1 MKHRFRIEGMSCAA
15 CVAHV
20 EKATKKVDGVKAA
33 SVNLLT
39 NSMEAEYDDDSLT
52 EKIENA
58 VSKAGYK
65 AIPVGEPGKKETPSQ
80 KESDVALRK
89 MVYRLIA
96 SVVILVPLF
105 YLAMGAMLGWN
116 IGVLHDYPL
125 LLGLLEMVLSFA
137 IMAVNYHY
145 FVSGIKSLF
154 RLSPNMDT
162 LVALGSGVAFIYSVA
177 LLFEMAYYV
186 SAVGY
191 ADPSTY
197 HTVMEISM
205 NLNFETAGTVVAL
218 ITVGKTLE
226 AYSKGKTTSA
236 INSLLS
242 LAPKIAHRKEGDKVV
257 DVASDKLKA
266 GDILLIYPG
275 ESFPADGMIESG
287 KTSVD
292 ESSLTGESMPID
304 KKEGDEAYTGTIN
317 QTGSVTMKVTKTGE
331 ETTLSQIV
339 KMIEEASSTKAPIA
353 RLADKVSGVFVPVVI
368 GIALVVFVFWMILGG
383 DLVRNSGL
391 VDSENLF
398 TYALERGIS
407 VLVISCPCALGLATP
422 VGIMVGSG
430 KGAKNGIL
438 FKTATSLEETGKVS
452 IAVLDKTGTITEGKP
467 KLTALL
473 PSNMGEDEFLSL
485 AYSIELGSEHP
496 LAKAIKEKAEEKGL
510 KAKEASSFESI
521 PGKGV
526 RAELG
531 GTAYYAGNAS
541 LLEGLN
547 AYSEQ
552 AKKTMQSLSLSGKT
566 PLLFA
571 KEGEYLGAIGVEDTI
586 KEDSIQA
593 IAELR
598 KLGVEPVMLTGDNP
612 IVAKAIAD
620 KVGITHFAASL
631 MPGDKLTLI
640 KKLKEKGKVAM
651 IGDGINDA
659 PSLTEADIGMAI
671 GSGSDIAID
680 SADVVIASSRL
691 SEAAKAIRL
700 SRKTLL
706 NIKENL
712 FWAFFYN
719 LIMIPIAAGVF
730 VAVGMAKMRPWM
742 GAAAMSLS
750 SVTVVLNAL
759 RLNLVSLGKGA
770 NRKPKAKL
778 DDGMF
783 LTSSCPIDIEEKE
796 DKPMEIALKVT
807 GMMCQ
812 HCVAHVTKA
821 LEGVEGVSKVEV
833 SLQKGEAQVTG
844 EGLDKAKLIAAVNE
858 AGYQAE

>member
-20 EKATKKVDGVKAA
+20 EKAAKKVDGVKAA

-65 AIPVGEPGKKETPSQ
+65 AIPVGESGKKEAPSQ
-80 KESDVALRK
+80 KEADVALRK
-89 MVYRLIA
+89 MVYRLIV

-154 RLSPNMDT
+154 RLSPNMDA

-186 SAVGY
+186 SASGY

-292 ESSLTGESMPID
+292 ESSLTGESMPVD

-317 QTGSVTMKVTKTGE
+317 QTGSVSMKVTKTGE

-339 KMIEEASSTKAPIA
+339 KMVEEASSTKAPIA
-353 RLADKVSGVFVPVVI
+353 RLADKVSGVFVPIVI

-391 VDSENLF
+391 VDGESLF

-496 LAKAIKEKAEEKGL
+496 LAKAIKEKAEEKGIS
-510 KAKEASSFESI
+510 AKEASSFESI

-541 LLEGLN
+541 LLESLN
-547 AYSEQ
+547 AYGEE
-552 AKKTMQSLSLSGKT
+552 ARKTMQSLSMSGKT

-593 IAELR
+593 IAELK

-833 SLQKGEAQVTG
+833 SLQKGEARVTG

-858 AGYQAE
+858 AGYKAE

>member
-20 EKATKKVDGVKAA
+20 EKAAKKVDGVKEA

-65 AIPVGEPGKKETPSQ
+65 AIPVGESGKKEAPSQ
-80 KESDVALRK
+80 KEADVALRK
-89 MVYRLIA
+89 MVYRLIV

-154 RLSPNMDT
+154 RLSPNMDA

-186 SAVGY
+186 SASGY

-292 ESSLTGESMPID
+292 ESSLTGESMPVD

-317 QTGSVTMKVTKTGE
+317 QTGSVSMKVTKTGE

-339 KMIEEASSTKAPIA
+339 KMVEEASSTKAPIA
-353 RLADKVSGVFVPVVI
+353 RLADKVSGVFVPIVI

-391 VDSENLF
+391 VDGESLF

-496 LAKAIKEKAEEKGL
+496 LAKAIKEKAEEKGIS
-510 KAKEASSFESI
+510 AKEASSFESI

-541 LLEGLN
+541 LLESLN
-547 AYSEQ
+547 AYGEE
-552 AKKTMQSLSLSGKT
+552 ARKTMQSLSMSGKT

-593 IAELR
+593 IAELK

-833 SLQKGEAQVTG
+833 SLQKGEARVTG

-858 AGYQAE
+858 AGYKAE

>member
-1 MKHRFRIEGMSCAA
+1 MKHRFKIEGMS

-20 EKATKKVDGVKAA
+20 EKAAKKVDGVKAA

-65 AIPVGEPGKKETPSQ
+65 AIPVGESGKKEAPSQ
-80 KESDVALRK
+80 KEADVALRK

-145 FVSGIKSLF
+145 FASGIKSLF
-154 RLSPNMDT
+154 RLSPNMDA

-218 ITVGKTLE
+218 ITVGETLE

-304 KKEGDEAYTGTIN
+304 KKEGDEAYTGT
-317 QTGSVTMKVTKTGE
+317 VTKAGE

-339 KMIEEASSTKAPIA
+339 KMVEEASSTKAPIA
-353 RLADKVSGVFVPVVI
+353 RLADKVSGVFVPIVI

-391 VDSENLF
+391 VDGESLF

-496 LAKAIKEKAEEKGL
+496 LAKAIKEAAE
-510 KAKEASSFESI
+510 AKEIKANEAASFESI

-526 RAELG
+526 RAEID

-541 LLEGLN
+541 LLESLN
-547 AYSEQ
+547 AYDEE
-552 AKKTMQSLSLSGKT
+552 ARKTMQSLSISGKT

-571 KEGEYLGAIGVEDTI
+571 KQGEYLGAIGVEDTI

-593 IAELR
+593 IAELK

-783 LTSSCPIDIEEKE
+783 LTSSCPIDIKEKE

-833 SLQKGEAQVTG
+833 SLQKGGAQVTG

-858 AGYQAE
+858 AGYKAE

>member
-1 MKHRFRIEGMSCAA
+1 
-15 CVAHV
+15 
-20 EKATKKVDGVKAA
+20 
-33 SVNLLT
+33 
-39 NSMEAEYDDDSLT
+39 
-52 EKIENA
+52 
-58 VSKAGYK
+58 
-65 AIPVGEPGKKETPSQ
+65 
-80 KESDVALRK
+80 
-89 MVYRLIA
+89 
-96 SVVILVPLF
+96 
-105 YLAMGAMLGWN
+105 
-116 IGVLHDYPL
+116 
-125 LLGLLEMVLSFA
+125 
-137 IMAVNYHY
+137 
-145 FVSGIKSLF
+145 
-154 RLSPNMDT
+154 
-162 LVALGSGVAFIYSVA
+162 
-177 LLFEMAYYV
+177 
-186 SAVGY
+186 
-191 ADPSTY
+191 
-197 HTVMEISM
+197 
-205 NLNFETAGTVVAL
+205 
-218 ITVGKTLE
+218 
-226 AYSKGKTTSA
+226 
-236 INSLLS
+236 
-242 LAPKIAHRKEGDKVV
+242 
-257 DVASDKLKA
+257 
-266 GDILLIYPG
+266 
-275 ESFPADGMIESG
+275 
-287 KTSVD
+287 
-292 ESSLTGESMPID
+292 
-304 KKEGDEAYTGTIN
+304 
-317 QTGSVTMKVTKTGE
+317 
-331 ETTLSQIV
+331 
-339 KMIEEASSTKAPIA
+339 
-353 RLADKVSGVFVPVVI
+353 
-368 GIALVVFVFWMILGG
+368 
-383 DLVRNSGL
+383 
-391 VDSENLF
+391 
-398 TYALERGIS
+398 
-407 VLVISCPCALGLATP
+407 
-422 VGIMVGSG
+422 
-430 KGAKNGIL
+430 
-438 FKTATSLEETGKVS
+438 
-452 IAVLDKTGTITEGKP
+452 
-467 KLTALL
+467 
-473 PSNMGEDEFLSL
+473 
-485 AYSIELGSEHP
+485 
-496 LAKAIKEKAEEKGL
+496 
-510 KAKEASSFESI
+510 
-521 PGKGV
+521 
-526 RAELG
+526 
-531 GTAYYAGNAS
+531 
-541 LLEGLN
+541 
-547 AYSEQ
+547 
-552 AKKTMQSLSLSGKT
+552 MQSLSLSGKT

-571 KEGEYLGAIGVEDTI
+571 KQGEYLGAIGVEDAI

-598 KLGVEPVMLTGDNP
+598 KLGVEPVILTGDNP

-796 DKPMEIALKVT
+796 DKPMEITLKVT

-821 LEGVEGVSKVEV
+821 LEGVEGVSEVEV

-858 AGYQAE
+858 AGYKAE

>member
-20 EKATKKVDGVKAA
+20 EKATKKVDGVKEA

-52 EKIENA
+52 EKIESA
-58 VSKAGYK
+58 ISKAGYK
-65 AIPVGEPGKKETPSQ
+65 AIPVGEPGKKEAPSQ
-80 KESDVALRK
+80 KEADTTLRK

-145 FVSGIKSLF
+145 FVSGIKSLY

-162 LVALGSGVAFIYSVA
+162 LVALGSGVAFVYSVA

-191 ADPSTY
+191 ADPNTY

-242 LAPKIAHRKEGDKVV
+242 LAPKIAHRKEGNKVV
-257 DVASDKLKA
+257 DVASDKLKV
-266 GDILLIYPG
+266 GDLLLIYPG

-292 ESSLTGESMPID
+292 ESSLTGESMPVD

-339 KMIEEASSTKAPIA
+339 KMVEEASSTKAPIA

-391 VDSENLF
+391 VDGENLF

-473 PSNMGEDEFLSL
+473 PSNMGEDEFLCL
-485 AYSIELGSEHP
+485 AYSIERGSEHP
-496 LAKAIKEKAEEKGL
+496 LAKAIKEAAEAKGIKAN
-510 KAKEASSFESI
+510 EAASFESI

-541 LLEGLN
+541 LLESLN
-547 AYSEQ
+547 AYDEE
-552 AKKTMQSLSLSGKT
+552 AKKTMQSLSMSGKT

-571 KEGEYLGAIGVEDTI
+571 KQGEYLGAIGVEDAI

-612 IVAKAIAD
+612 IVAKSIAD

-730 VAVGMAKMRPWM
+730 VTVGMAKMRPWM

-796 DKPMEIALKVT
+796 DKPMEITLKLT

-821 LEGVEGVSKVEV
+821 LEGVEGVSKVDV

-858 AGYQAE
+858 AGYKAE

>member
-1 MKHRFRIEGMSCAA
+1 MKHRFRIEGMTCAA

-20 EKATKKVDGVKAA
+20 EKATRKVDGVKEA

-58 VSKAGYK
+58 ISKAGYK
-65 AIPVGEPGKKETPSQ
+65 AIPVGESGKKEAPSQ

-89 MVYRLIA
+89 MVYRLVA

-137 IMAVNYHY
+137 IMAINYHY
-145 FVSGIKSLF
+145 FASGIKSLF

-257 DVASDKLKA
+257 DVPSDKLKA
-266 GDILLIYPG
+266 GDLLLIYPG
-275 ESFPADGMIESG
+275 ESFPADGKIESG

-292 ESSLTGESMPID
+292 ESSLTGESMPVD

-317 QTGSVTMKVTKTGE
+317 QTGSVSMKVTKTGE

-339 KMIEEASSTKAPIA
+339 KMVEEASSTKAPIA
-353 RLADKVSGVFVPVVI
+353 RLADKVSGVFVPIVI

-391 VDSENLF
+391 VDGENLF

-485 AYSIELGSEHP
+485 AYSIERGSEHP
-496 LAKAIKEKAEEKGL
+496 LAKAIKEAAEEKGI

-526 RAELG
+526 RAEID

-541 LLEGLN
+541 LLESLN
-547 AYSEQ
+547 AYDEE
-552 AKKTMQSLSLSGKT
+552 ARKTMQSLSMSGKT

-571 KEGEYLGAIGVEDTI
+571 KQGEYLGAIGVEDAI
-586 KEDSIQA
+586 KEDSVQA

-612 IVAKAIAD
+612 IVAKSIAD

-730 VAVGMAKMRPWM
+730 VAAGMAKMRPWM

-796 DKPMEIALKVT
+796 DKPMKIALKVT

-858 AGYQAE
+858 AGYKAE

>member
-162 LVALGSGVAFIYSVA
+162 LVALGSGVAFVYSVA

-191 ADPSTY
+191 ADPNTY

-292 ESSLTGESMPID
+292 ESSLTGESMPVD

-339 KMIEEASSTKAPIA
+339 KMVEEASSTKAPIA
-353 RLADKVSGVFVPVVI
+353 RLADKVSGVFVPIVI

-496 LAKAIKEKAEEKGL
+496 LAKAIKEAASAKGIKAN
-510 KAKEASSFESI
+510 EAASFESI

-571 KEGEYLGAIGVEDTI
+571 KQGEYLGAIGVEDTV